1 RDRARDI
8 ESDVDRLVPA
18 ETAAEAT
25 TETETA
31 ADAYIGTV
39 VSDVVEALRDSDVIV
54 PTSRLLIKTDAPAES
69 LRIAR
74 TVSAAV
80 VAVVN
85 RTLKTFPPR
94 FVIAKGGITSSDVAA
109 HGLEIRHAIVRGRML

>member
-1 RDRARDI
+1 MEKLLA
-8 ESDVDRLVPA
+8 A
-18 ETAAEAT
+18 ETAAAA
-25 TETETA
+25 ETYLDETV
-31 ADAYIGTV
+31 DKSG
-39 VSDVVEALRDSDVIV
+39 RDPSVDVIV
-54 PTSRLLIKTDAPAES
+54 HISRLLIKTDDPTES

-94 FVIAKGGITSSDVAA
+94 FVIAKGGITSSN
-109 HGLEIRHAIVRGRML
+109 